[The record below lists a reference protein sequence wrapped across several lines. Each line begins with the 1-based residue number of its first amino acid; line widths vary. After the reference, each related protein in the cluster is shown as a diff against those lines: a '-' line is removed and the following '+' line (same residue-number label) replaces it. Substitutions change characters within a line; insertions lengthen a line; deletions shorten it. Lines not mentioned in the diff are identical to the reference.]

1 MVRRPADSP
10 EREAY
15 TPRMPHEYDW
25 VIVGSG
31 FGGSVS
37 ALRLAEKGY
46 RVAVIEVGRRFEDHE
61 FAKSTWDL
69 RRYFW
74 MPKLGMRGIL
84 RLTPYKDVFALSGSG
99 VGGGSL
105 GYANTLYRPRPA
117 FYTNPQWRELGDWE
131 KELGPHYLTAERM
144 LGVTLYHDEGPADQM
159 LHRYADEIGAN
170 ATYAHTQVGVFF
182 DQPGVTVPDPYFD
195 GEGPDR
201 TGCIKCGRCMVGCP
215 YNAKNTLVKNYL
227 HFAEK
232 LGVEVFPGRQVTSIR
247 PLDRDGREDPE
258 GGSATGADGSN
269 GFRLHTQRSGA
280 ILRRDPSSVTAGRV
294 IVAAGAIGT
303 NNLLANCLHNG
314 DLPRLSRRVGYMVRT
329 NSESIQAVTAPDDR
343 VDFSDSIA
351 ITSSIYPDPDTH
363 IEVVTYGKDGNAM
376 SRLFTI
382 MTGNGTRLSRPV
394 KWLGAMLRNPLKTA
408 KLLFN
413 PRHWSQRTVILLVMQ
428 SLDSSM
434 RLKPIR
440 KRFGSGFRLQTEQD
454 PENPNPTFIQAAED
468 VTKWFAKELDG
479 IPQSSIAESTLSIP
493 TTAHFL
499 GGAVVGS
506 GPDTGVIDRDNRVFG
521 YENLMVC
528 DGSAVPANPGVNPS
542 LTITAMTERA
552 MSKIPM
558 ASGVEQPLHLP
569 DSARPARTADTVETM
584 DEADPAPGPSTV
596 PSGPADTWTQVE

>member
-1 MVRRPADSP
+1 
-10 EREAY
+10 
-15 TPRMPHEYDW
+15 MPHDYDW

-46 RVAVIEVGRRFEDHE
+46 RVAVIEVGNRFEDDD
-61 FAKSTWDL
+61 FARSTWDL

-74 MPKLGMRGIL
+74 MPKLGLRGIARMTL
-84 RLTPYKDVFALSGSG
+84 FRDVFALSGSG

-117 FYTNPQWRELGDWE
+117 FYTDPQWGDLADWE
-131 KELGPHYLTAERM
+131 KELGPHYMTAERM
-144 LGVTLYHDEGPADQM
+144 LGVTLYRDEGPADRL
-159 LHRYADEIGAN
+159 LHRYAAEIGADG
-170 ATYAHTQVGVFF
+170 TYAHTQVGVFF
-182 DQPGVTVPDPYFD
+182 GEPEVTVPDPYFD

-232 LGVEVFPGRQVTSIR
+232 LGVKVFPGRQVTAIR
-247 PLDRDGREDPE
+247 PLTVDGREDPH
-258 GGSATGADGSN
+258 GADGSH

-280 ILRRDPSSVTAGRV
+280 VLRYGRSSLTAARV
-294 IVAAGAIGT
+294 IVSAGAIGT
-303 NNLLANCLHNG
+303 NNLLANCRHNG
-314 DLPRLSRRVGYMVRT
+314 DLPGLSPRVGYMVRT

-343 VDFSDSIA
+343 VDFSESVA

-363 IEVVTYGKDGNAM
+363 IEVVTYGKAGGAV
-376 SRLFTI
+376 SRLFTV
-382 MTGNGTRLSRPV
+382 MTGEGTRVTRPL
-394 KWLGAMLRNPLKTA
+394 KWLAAMVRHPLDTLKVVF
-408 KLLFN
+408 KL
-413 PRHWSQRTVILLVMQ
+413 RHWSQRTVVLLVMQ
-428 SLDSSM
+428 SIDAHM

-440 KRFGSGFRLQTEQD
+440 KLFGKGVRLQTEQD
-454 PENPNPTFIQAAED
+454 PDNPNPTFIQAAED
-468 VTKWFAKELDG
+468 VTRWFAKETG
-479 IPQSSIAESTLSIP
+479 GVAQSALAESMFNIP

-499 GGAVVGS
+499 GGAVVGA
-506 GPDTGVIDRDNRVFG
+506 GPESGVIDADNRVFG

-558 ASGVEQPLHLP
+558 ADGRDEPLHLP
-569 DSARPARTADTVETM
+569 DSARPARTAETVETISQS
-584 DEADPAPGPSTV
+584 EPVPGKPTR
-596 PSGPADTWTQVE
+596 PSGPADTWTQIE